1 MRIVITGAAG
11 FIGSHLADHLLAQG
25 HEVIGVDNLATGSRA
40 NVAHLGGKRAFRL
53 ITQDVGEP
61 LSIDGPVDQI
71 YHLASPASP
80 QTYGRMKLATVK
92 ANSQGT
98 WNLLE
103 LAVEKGARFLL
114 ASSSGIYGEIPA
126 PQKEEHPGLVNPV
139 GIRSMYD
146 ESKRF
151 AETVTMSFHR
161 ERSAD
166 TRIVRIFNTYG
177 PRTSLKDGR
186 AIVNFILQ
194 ALKNEPLSVY
204 GDGTQTRSLCYVSDM
219 VRGIAAAMASDF
231 HEPVNLGNPD
241 EVSVVQLAR
250 EIVALI
256 PGTGS
261 KIAFEPGL
269 AYDPRVRCPDISR
282 AKQILSWSP
291 QVPRAEG
298 LAKTIE
304 YYRSRNDE

>member
-1 MRIVITGAAG
+1 MRIVISGAAG
-11 FIGSHLADHLLAQG
+11 FIGSHLADHLVALG
-25 HEVIGVDNLATGSRA
+25 HEVVGLDNLATGSRL
-40 NVAHLGGKRAFRL
+40 NVAHLESRRGFQL
-53 ITQDVGEP
+53 IEQDVADP
-61 LSIDGPVDQI
+61 VRIDGPVDQI

-80 QTYGRMKLATVK
+80 QTYGKMKLATVK

-126 PQKEEHPGLVNPV
+126 PQKEDHPGLVNPV

-151 AETVTMSFHR
+151 AETIVMSYHR
-161 ERSAD
+161 ERGAD

-194 ALKNEPLSVY
+194 ALAGEPLTVY

-219 VRGIAAAMASDF
+219 VRGIAAAMESDF
-231 HEPVNLGNPD
+231 HEPINLGNPD
-241 EVSVVQLAR
+241 EVSVVQLAK
-250 EIVALI
+250 EILALV
-256 PGTGS
+256 PGTAS
-261 KIAFEPGL
+261 KISFAPGL

-282 AKQILSWSP
+282 AKQILSWTP
-291 QVPRAEG
+291 AVPRAEG

-304 YYRSRNDE
+304 YYRKNSR

>member
-1 MRIVITGAAG
+1 MRIVISGVAG
-11 FIGSHLADHLLAQG
+11 FIGSHLADHLIGLG
-25 HEVIGVDNLATGSRA
+25 HEVVGIDSLLTGSRA
-40 NVAHLGGKRAFRL
+40 NVAHLEGKGAFRL
-53 ITQDVGEP
+53 IERDVSERV
-61 LSIDGPVDQI
+61 SIDGAVDQV

-80 QTYGRMKLATVK
+80 QTYGKMKLATVK

-98 WNLLE
+98 WNLLD

-126 PQKEEHPGLVNPV
+126 PQKEEHSGLVNPV

-151 AETVTMSFHR
+151 AETVAMTYHR
-161 ERSAD
+161 ECGAD

-194 ALKNEPLSVY
+194 ALKNEPLTVY

-219 VRGIAAAMASDF
+219 VRGIAAAMESDF

-250 EIVALI
+250 EIVGLV
-256 PGTGS
+256 PGSRS
-261 KIAFEPGL
+261 KITFEPGL
-269 AYDPRVRCPDISR
+269 AYDPRVRRPDISR
-282 AKQILSWSP
+282 ARQILSWSP
-291 QVPRAEG
+291 QVPRPEG
-298 LAKTIE
+298 LARTIE
-304 YYRSRNDE
+304 YYRTVKC

>member
-1 MRIVITGAAG
+1 MRIVVSGAAG
-11 FIGSHLADHLLAQG
+11 FIGSHLADHLIG
-25 HEVIGVDNLATGSRA
+25 RGFEVLGVDSFLTGSRG
-40 NVAHLGGKRAFRL
+40 NIAHLEGRPGFGL
-53 ITQDVGEP
+53 IEQDVAEP
-61 LSIDGPVDQI
+61 LRIDGPVDQV

-80 QTYGRMKLATVK
+80 RTCGKLKLATVR

-103 LAVEKGARFLL
+103 LAVEKNARFLL

-126 PQKEEHPGLVNPV
+126 PQKEDHPGSVNPV

-151 AETVTMSFHR
+151 AETIAMTCHR
-161 ERSAD
+161 ERGAD

-177 PRTSLKDGR
+177 PRTSLADGR

-194 ALKNEPLSVY
+194 ALAGEPLTVY

-219 VRGIAAAMASDF
+219 VRGIAAAMDSDF
-231 HEPVNLGNPD
+231 HEPINLGNPD

-250 EIVALI
+250 EIVALV
-256 PGTGS
+256 PGTPSTIG
-261 KIAFEPGL
+261 FEPGL
-269 AYDPRVRCPDISR
+269 PYDPRVRRPDISR
-282 AKQILSWSP
+282 ARQILAWSP
-291 QVPRAEG
+291 TVPREEG
-298 LAKTIE
+298 LARTIE
-304 YYRSRNDE
+304 YYRGEC